1 MSRKVDPARQRVVSF
16 DNMLTFRTGSGAAR
30 SIDFQVPIPD
40 SRLRVKIA
48 VLFIPTSGTA
58 SSGLGGTIWLRE
70 ADQDASGVS
79 GNLIPA
85 TNIEGTLAVP
95 TVFPTAGLQG
105 YSREFISAA
114 DFILGTTVFTSGGPS
129 SHGSWVLQTR
139 YQPQAVRFTP
149 QEWDIIAP
157 LCNPSA
163 QYLID

>member
-16 DNMLTFRTGSGAAR
+16 DNLLTFRNSSGVAR
-30 SIDFQVPIPD
+30 TVNFQVPIPD

-48 VLFIPTSGTA
+48 TLFIPTSGTA
-58 SSGLGGTIWLRE
+58 TSGLGGTIWLRE

-85 TNIEGTLAVP
+85 ANIEGTLALP
-95 TVFPTAGLQG
+95 TTFPTAGLQG

-114 DFILGTTVFTSGGPS
+114 DYILGTVVLTSSGPS
-129 SHGSWVLQTR
+129 AGGSWVLQTR
-139 YQPQAVRFTP
+139 YQPQGVRFTP

-163 QYLID
+163 EYLID